1 VTDIAAQHYWYP
13 PTTPLLRQLLP
24 VANPANSELAEKFS
38 EWIIAQ
44 RFSRSAHQAYTKV
57 AFQFCRFLGD
67 RHVRSTTHMDVRY
80 FLIDAMNRNLSV
92 DGYNRH
98 LYALRRFFDFL
109 YMGGVVDKVAPRLV
123 RGRARMR
130 QVLPRVVATADI
142 ARLLVAAGSVRNR
155 AMIELLY
162 STGCRVGELV
172 GIRAEDIDFCRR
184 TIRVSGKGKERTVFF
199 GRRAKTLVEAHL
211 RGRKKGPLFQPLEP
225 KQMGCVHQSGG
236 IWTAHWK
243 DYSRGT
249 VHAYKTSTYL
259 GRNLSRR
266 QAWRRFRRMVPKW
279 RLKCEPRKGHL
290 RTTAVARVLLYASQ
304 KAGLGRVTPH
314 MIRHSFATH
323 LLHRGADIRH
333 IQELLGHTSLLTTQ
347 VYTLVAPTDL
357 QEIHHRFHPRR

>member
-1 VTDIAAQHYWYP
+1 VRAPSERYWYP
-13 PTTPLLRQLLP
+13 PTTPLLRSLLP
-24 VANPANSELAEKFS
+24 IANRANSELAEKFS
-38 EWIIAQ
+38 EWIVAQ

-57 AFQFCRFLGD
+57 AFAFCHFLGD
-67 RHVRSTTHMDVRY
+67 RHVRSATHMDVRY
-80 FLIDAMNRNLSV
+80 FLIDVMNRNLSV

-109 YMGGVVDKVAPRLV
+109 YMGGIVDSFVPRLI
-123 RGRARMR
+123 RGRQRMR

-142 ARLLVAAGSVRNR
+142 GRLIDAAGSVRNKT
-155 AMIELLY
+155 MIELLY

-172 GIRAEDIDFCRR
+172 GIRVEDVDFSRR

-199 GRRAKTLVEAHL
+199 GPRAKRLVKAHL
-211 RGRKKGPLFQPLEP
+211 RGRKKGPLFQPVEP
-225 KQMGCVHQSGG
+225 NQIGCVHQSGD

-259 GRNLSRR
+259 GRNLNRR
-266 QAWRRFRRMVPKW
+266 QAWERFRRMVPRW
-279 RLKCEPRKGHL
+279 RLKCEPHRRHL
-290 RTTAVARVLLYASQ
+290 RTTAVARVLFYASQ
-304 KAGLGRVTPH
+304 RAGLGRVTPH

-333 IQELLGHTSLLTTQ
+333 IQELLGHSSLLTTQ

-357 QEIHHRFHPRR
+357 QAIHRRFHPRR